1 MSDFLQ
7 LCNICC
13 VFSKIVYNIGRI
25 QIKIF
30 IIAWYIIMEYI
41 LKSEKALQNLEKI
54 RKFLL
59 SEKWMTI
66 LFVIAGVFACLHS
79 YFPKEQFH
87 IWGSV
92 VLAYITGI
100 VFVLSGDIFAML
112 IPAMFT
118 YCIGIRCYNSLSTFG
133 EIWWLAIPLVVMVLF
148 NIITYFKK
156 PTIKGSQF
164 FPMLIVSV
172 AVTIGGVGVISA
184 KDYFG
189 GAAIYNMLGIG
200 FGMLLVY
207 CFFYSKINTNKDY
220 LLIEKLTDIMVVI
233 GLFTAFMVFMH
244 YIININTV
252 IDKGGI
258 FYIRWRNN
266 ASTMLMMSMPFA
278 FLLGNRKSSAAIL
291 AFIFFIATL
300 LTGSRGGMIFGS
312 IEMVMCTVMY
322 ILYDKRRRLAYLII
336 CGCFVFIALTFL
348 PEITSFLNAT
358 IQRLFKVLN
367 EFLLG
372 GADTETRVRHYA
384 RGVEDFLNHPVFGTG
399 LGNMTNRD
407 IFKNKPGSLCWY
419 HCEPIQ
425 IAGSFGIVGIV
436 AYVYQFIK
444 RNLLIWK
451 HATLFNMT
459 IFLSYISLELMSLV
473 NPGILC
479 PMPYLLLVIIYM
491 IVVEKCNDTEP
502 QIKVPIL
509 KKFREKRKQKKEL
522 ETVK

>member
-1 MSDFLQ
+1 
-7 LCNICC
+7 
-13 VFSKIVYNIGRI
+13 
-25 QIKIF
+25 
-30 IIAWYIIMEYI
+30 MEHI
-41 LKSEKALQNLEKI
+41 LKSEKALQNLEQI

-66 LFVIAGVFACLHS
+66 LFVITGIFACLHS
-79 YFPKEQFH
+79 YFPQEQFH

-133 EIWWLAIPLVVMVLF
+133 EIWWLAIPLVIMALF
-148 NIITYFKK
+148 NIIAYFKK
-156 PTIKGSQF
+156 PTTKGSQF
-164 FPMLIVSV
+164 FPMLLVSV

-189 GAAIYNMLGIG
+189 GSAIYNMLGIG
-200 FGMLLVY
+200 FGMLLIY
-207 CFFYSKINTNKDY
+207 CIFYSRINTNKGY
-220 LLIEKLTDIMVVI
+220 SLIEKFTDIMVVI
-233 GLFTAFMVFMH
+233 GLFVSFMVFMH

-252 IDKGGI
+252 IDEGGI

-266 ASTMLMMSMPFA
+266 ASTMLMMALPFS
-278 FLLGNRKSSAAIL
+278 FLLGNRKSFAAIL

-312 IEMVMCTVMY
+312 IEMVMCMVMY

-336 CGCFVFIALTFL
+336 CGCFVFVALTFL
-348 PEITSFLNAT
+348 PEITQFLNAT
-358 IQRLFKVLN
+358 IQRVFKVLN
-367 EFLLG
+367 EFLMG

-407 IFKNKPGSLCWY
+407 IFKNKPGALCWY

-436 AYVYQFIK
+436 AFVYQFIK

-502 QIKVPIL
+502 QIKVPIF
-509 KKFREKRKQKKEL
+509 KKFRNKRKNKKQL
-522 ETVK
+522 LAK

>member
-1 MSDFLQ
+1 
-7 LCNICC
+7 
-13 VFSKIVYNIGRI
+13 
-25 QIKIF
+25 
-30 IIAWYIIMEYI
+30 MEYI

-66 LFVIAGVFACLHS
+66 LFVITGIFACLHS
-79 YFPKEQFH
+79 CFPKEQFH

-92 VLAYITGI
+92 VLAYITGV
-100 VFVLSGDIFAML
+100 VFVLSGDVFAML

-118 YCIGIRCYNSLSTFG
+118 YCIGMRCYNSLSTFG
-133 EIWWLAIPLVVMVLF
+133 EIWWLAIPLVFMALF
-148 NIITYFKK
+148 NIIAYFQK
-156 PTIKGSQF
+156 PTTKGSQF

-172 AVTIGGVGVISA
+172 AVTIGGVGVISV

-200 FGMLLVY
+200 FGMLLIY

-233 GLFTAFMVFMH
+233 GLFVAFMVFMH
-244 YIININTV
+244 YVININTV

-348 PEITSFLNAT
+348 PEITSFLSAT

-436 AYVYQFIK
+436 AFVYQFIK

-522 ETVK
+522 QTVK

>member
-1 MSDFLQ
+1 
-7 LCNICC
+7 
-13 VFSKIVYNIGRI
+13 
-25 QIKIF
+25 
-30 IIAWYIIMEYI
+30 MEYI
-41 LKSEKALQNLEKI
+41 FKSEKALNRLEKI
-54 RKFLL
+54 RDFLL
-59 SEKWMTI
+59 SEQWMTI
-66 LFVIAGVFACLHS
+66 LFVIAGTIACLHS
-79 YFPKEQFH
+79 YFPKGQFH

-92 VLAYITGI
+92 ILAYITGV

-133 EIWWLAIPLVVMVLF
+133 EIWWLAIPLAIMALF
-148 NIITYFKK
+148 NIIAYFKK

-164 FPMLIVSV
+164 LPMLFVSI

-189 GAAIYNMLGIG
+189 GASIYNMLGIG
-200 FGMLLVY
+200 FGMLLIY
-207 CFFYSKINTNKDY
+207 CFFYSKINTNKKY
-220 LLIEKLTDIMVVI
+220 LLIEKFTDIMVVI
-233 GLFTAFMVFMH
+233 GLFLAFMVFMH

-266 ASTMLMMSMPFA
+266 ASTMLMMALPFA
-278 FLLGNRKSSAAIL
+278 FLLGNRKSSAVIL
-291 AFIFFIATL
+291 AFLFYAATL

-312 IEMVMCTVMY
+312 IEMVMCIVMY
-322 ILYDKRRRLAYLII
+322 ILYDKRRRLAYTII
-336 CGCFVFIALTFL
+336 CGCFVFVALTYL
-348 PEITSFLNAT
+348 PEITSFLNTT
-358 IQRLFKVLN
+358 IQRVFKVLN

-384 RGVEDFLNHPVFGTG
+384 RGIEDFFNHPIFGTG

-436 AYVYQFIK
+436 AFVYQFIK

-473 NPGILC
+473 NPGIFC
-479 PMPYLLLVIIYM
+479 PMPYLLLVVIYM
-491 IVVEKCNDTEP
+491 IVVEKCNDNEP

-509 KKFREKRKQKKEL
+509 KKFRDKRKAKKQIP
-522 ETVK
+522 VK

>member
-1 MSDFLQ
+1 
-7 LCNICC
+7 
-13 VFSKIVYNIGRI
+13 
-25 QIKIF
+25 
-30 IIAWYIIMEYI
+30 MEYI
-41 LKSEKALQNLEKI
+41 FKSEKALKRLEKI
-54 RKFLL
+54 RAFLL

-66 LFVIAGVFACLHS
+66 LFVIAGTFACLHS
-79 YFPKEQFH
+79 FFPKEQFH

-92 VLAYITGI
+92 VLAYITGV

-133 EIWWLAIPLVVMVLF
+133 EIWWLAIPLVAMALF
-148 NIITYFKK
+148 NIIAYFKK

-164 FPMLIVSV
+164 LPMLFVSI

-189 GAAIYNMLGIG
+189 GASIYNMLGIG
-200 FGMLLVY
+200 FGMLLIY
-207 CFFYSKINTNKDY
+207 CFFYSKINTNKKY
-220 LLIEKLTDIMVVI
+220 LLIEKFTDIMVVI
-233 GLFTAFMVFMH
+233 GLFLAFMVFMH
-244 YIININTV
+244 YVININTV

-278 FLLGNRKSSAAIL
+278 FLLGNRKSSAVIL
-291 AFIFFIATL
+291 AFLFYAATL

-312 IEMVMCTVMY
+312 IELVMCIVMY
-322 ILYDKRRRLAYLII
+322 ILYDKRRRLAYIII
-336 CGCFVFIALTFL
+336 CGCFIFVALTYL
-348 PEITSFLNAT
+348 PEITSFLNTT
-358 IQRLFKVLN
+358 IQRVFKVLN

-384 RGVEDFLNHPVFGTG
+384 RGIEDFFNHPIFGTG
-399 LGNMTNRD
+399 LGNMTNQD

-425 IAGSFGIVGIV
+425 VAGSFGIVGII
-436 AYVYQFIK
+436 AFVYQFIK

-451 HATLFNMT
+451 RATLFNMT

-473 NPGILC
+473 NPGIFC
-479 PMPYLLLVIIYM
+479 PMPYLLLVVIYM

-509 KKFREKRKQKKEL
+509 KKFRDKRKAKKEFL
-522 ETVK
+522 VK

>member
-1 MSDFLQ
+1 
-7 LCNICC
+7 
-13 VFSKIVYNIGRI
+13 
-25 QIKIF
+25 
-30 IIAWYIIMEYI
+30 MEHI
-41 LKSEKALQNLEKI
+41 LKSEKALQNLEQI

-66 LFVIAGVFACLHS
+66 LFVITGIFACLHS
-79 YFPKEQFH
+79 YFPQEQFH

-133 EIWWLAIPLVVMVLF
+133 EIWWLAIPLVIMALF
-148 NIITYFKK
+148 NIIAYFKK
-156 PTIKGSQF
+156 PTTKGSQF
-164 FPMLIVSV
+164 FPMLLVSV

-200 FGMLLVY
+200 FGMLLIY
-207 CFFYSKINTNKDY
+207 CIFYSRINTNKGY
-220 LLIEKLTDIMVVI
+220 LLIEKFTDIMVVI
-233 GLFTAFMVFMH
+233 GLFVSFMVFMH

-252 IDKGGI
+252 IDEGGI

-266 ASTMLMMSMPFA
+266 ASTMLMMALPFS

-312 IEMVMCTVMY
+312 IEMVMCMVMY

-336 CGCFVFIALTFL
+336 CGCFVFVALTFL
-348 PEITSFLNAT
+348 PEITQFLNAT
-358 IQRLFKVLN
+358 IQRVFKVLN
-367 EFLLG
+367 EFLMG

-407 IFKNKPGSLCWY
+407 IFKNKPGALCWY

-436 AYVYQFIK
+436 AFVYQFIK

-509 KKFREKRKQKKEL
+509 KKFRNKRKNKKQL
-522 ETVK
+522 LAK